1 MNIITC
7 AKMVPDDEAISFGSN
22 GELDIENAGYTISNY
37 DMNAIEAATQIVE
50 AVGGTQVVLSV
61 GPNRITDSKLKKKIL
76 SRGPDSFFAVTDDDM
91 SVMDAYRTSCALKC
105 GVERI
110 GEFDLIVCGEG
121 SADSY
126 AKQVGI
132 QLGQLLGI
140 PAVNCI
146 SKIVPEEGR
155 LICERTL
162 ENEVDVIEVPLPAVI
177 AVTSDINVTRLPNMK
192 AIMAAGKK
200 PMTSVP
206 AGEFEGVN
214 ASMEEISLL
223 QPKQTGRKMDIV
235 KGDSDE
241 SIALFISKIAEEL
254 K

>member
-7 AKMVPDDEAISFGSN
+7 AKMVPDDEAIVFKSN

-37 DMNAIEAATQIVE
+37 DMNAIEAATQIIE
-50 AVGGTQVVLSV
+50 AVGGTQTALSV
-61 GPNRITDSKLKKKIL
+61 GPSRITDSKLKKKIL
-76 SRGPDSFFAVTDDDM
+76 SRGPDSFFAITDDEM
-91 SVMDAYRTSCALKC
+91 STMDAYQTACALKR
-105 GVERI
+105 GIEQI
-110 GEFDLIVCGEG
+110 GEFDLVVCGEG

-126 AKQVGI
+126 AKQVAM
-132 QLGQLLGI
+132 QLGQLLGV
-140 PAVNCI
+140 PSVNCI
-146 SKIVPEEGR
+146 SKIKPEEGR
-155 LICERTL
+155 LVCERTL

-177 AVTSDINVTRLPNMK
+177 AVTSDINITRLPNMK

-206 AGEFEGVN
+206 AEQLEGVS
-214 ASMEEISLL
+214 ASLEEISLL

-241 SIALFISKIAEEL
+241 DIALFISKIAEEL
-254 K
+254 R

>member
-7 AKMVPDDEAISFGSN
+7 AKMVPEDEAIGFKPT

-37 DMNAIEAATQIVE
+37 DMNAIEAATQLIE
-50 AVGGTQVVLSV
+50 AVGGTQTVLSV
-61 GPNRITDSKLKKKIL
+61 GPERITDSKLKKKIL
-76 SRGPDSFFAVTDDDM
+76 SRGPDSFYAVVDNGM
-91 SVMDAYRTSCALKC
+91 SVMDAHETACALKC
-105 GVERI
+105 AAEKL
-110 GEFDLIVCGEG
+110 GEFDLVICGEG

-126 AKQVGI
+126 AKQVAM

-140 PAVNCI
+140 PAVNCV
-146 SKIVPEEGR
+146 SKITPMDGK
-155 LICERTL
+155 LICERSL
-162 ENEVDVIEVPLPAVI
+162 ENEVDVIEVPLPAVV

-200 PMTSVP
+200 PMTVASSE
-206 AGEFEGVN
+206 EFEGLCE
-214 ASMEEISLL
+214 SMQELSLL
-223 QPKQTGRKMDIV
+223 RPKQLGRKNDIV

-241 SIALFISKIAEEL
+241 DIALFIAKIAEEI

>member
-7 AKMVPDDEAISFGSN
+7 AKMVPEDEAIGFKPN

-37 DMNAIEAATQIVE
+37 DMNAIEAATVLVE
-50 AVGGTQVVLSV
+50 TVGGTQTVLSV
-61 GPNRITDSKLKKKIL
+61 GPERITDSKLKKKIL
-76 SRGPDSFFAVTDDDM
+76 SRGPDAFLAITDNEM
-91 SVMDAYRTSCALKC
+91 SVMDAHKTAVMLKS
-105 GVERI
+105 GVEKL
-110 GEFDLIVCGEG
+110 GEYDLIICGEG

-126 AKQVGI
+126 AKQVAM
-132 QLGQLLGI
+132 QLGQLLGV

-146 SKIVPEEGR
+146 SKISLNDGK
-155 LICERTL
+155 LICERSL
-162 ENEVDVIEVPLPAVI
+162 ENEVDVIEVPMPAVI

-200 PMTSVP
+200 PMTVVP
-206 AGEFEGVN
+206 TGEIAN
-214 ASMEEISLL
+214 AECSMDEISLQRPAQL
-223 QPKQTGRKMDIV
+223 GRKNEIV

-241 SIALFISKIAEEL
+241 DIALFISKIAEEL